1 MKRQLINWFLMVLP
15 CALLIGCGSGDK
27 PVAPPVASTPKL
39 PEVMPPFRYHK
50 LIEVS
55 PGQDYDIVSW
65 GRGSTKTGAFAIL
78 HSDSAGAKFVTT
90 TGDLNGTIV
99 DVFNTDMDL
108 DGNPEIIIQ
117 AKGIDTNNYINVYAF
132 EYTNGHAEKLDF
144 PRLTKSQRQGYHG
157 GDNFY
162 VQDGKLLREFP
173 LYDGNAKLNGQ
184 KRQLEYG
191 LRDNSFTVKQ
201 VGKDSTNVAS
211 PVKHNTKPTPKTD
224 NKPAVSKPKTTKH
237 SKPVEKKHKK
247 KHRRQESEE

>member
-1 MKRQLINWFLMVLP
+1 MQ
-15 CALLIGCGSGDK
+15 
-27 PVAPPVASTPKL
+27 
-39 PEVMPPFRYHK
+39 PFRFHK

-55 PGQDYDIVSW
+55 PGQDYDVVSW

-78 HSDSAGAKFVTT
+78 HSDSAAANFVTT
-90 TGDLNGTIV
+90 TGDLKGTIV

-117 AKGIDTNNYINVYAF
+117 AKGIDTNNYTNIYAF

-144 PRLTKSQRQGYHG
+144 PRLTVQQRRGYRG
-157 GDNFY
+157 QDNFY

-173 LYDGNAKLNGQ
+173 LFDANAKPKGQ

-201 VGKDSTNVAS
+201 VSKDSTNAS
-211 PVKHNTKPTPKTD
+211 TPVQPQAKP
-224 NKPAVSKPKTTKH
+224 VQSKPKAEKHRTT
-237 SKPVEKKHKK
+237 VEKKHKK
-247 KHRRQESEE
+247 KHRRRRSEE